1 MAQVIWDNT
10 PETLGTMTP
19 NGHVERDEGA
29 PLPFEQPQKLKGR
42 RRILQSLQRISSTPS
57 LCRLGRNSS
66 TTYVAGGKASM
77 SCVSLASS
85 SSRHGHSYGQSNLS
99 IQSSAGFST
108 TPTSMVTTP
117 AWDTPH
123 SDLNNRLRHLDVEI
137 SANAPA
143 PPRSV
148 PLPADVR
155 PWSKD
160 APNGTPLTPE
170 VFEDYFSKPTARV
183 KDVKKRRDFNFWRE
197 LPPEISM
204 HILHFLRPKELVK
217 ASLVSREWHKMCFDG
232 QLWRSVVADEYYRD
246 ITANSLI
253 AILKRAGPFI
263 RDLNLRGCIQMADR
277 WNSDGRE
284 IMERCQNLEYFSLEG
299 CRIDRNSVHHF
310 LNGKPRLV
318 HINLSGLK
326 DVNNLALKIIS
337 RGSPQ
342 LEYLNV
348 SWCPNVDSRG
358 LVRIIKGC
366 TLLKDLRMGEIKG
379 LNDEEFL
386 LALFEQNSLERLIA
400 SRCLDLDDDSLRL
413 LVQGDD
419 PEIDPLTERAV
430 VPPRKFRHLDLSGC
444 KGVTDTG
451 LQYLAYNVPD
461 LEGFQIC
468 KCDGI
473 TDEALA
479 GILAS
484 VPRLTHLDLDE
495 LELLSNTTLF
505 NIAASPCAQSLKH
518 LNISYCETL
527 GDRGMLQV
535 LKACPKLQKIEMDNT
550 RVSDLVLTEAAALTW
565 ARERSRCSTQQ
576 ALPRVVLHL
585 VVFDCQNVT
594 WTGIREILSRNTE
607 ANRREVVSLKCFY
620 GYQDTVNEH
629 MKRVLRGDVGAAAV
643 LEKKWAQYMIASE
656 DAGPA
661 GAGARRRR
669 RRLREAA
676 SVHADE
682 EEGGPRNGRRRAR
695 SGGCAIM

>member
-1 MAQVIWDNT
+1 MAQVIWDNNSVT
-10 PETLGTMTP
+10 VGTMTP
-19 NGHVERDEGA
+19 NEPVERDEGA

-66 TTYVAGGKASM
+66 TTYVPGGKASM

-85 SSRHGHSYGQSNLS
+85 GSRHAHSYGQSYS
-99 IQSSAGFST
+99 STQSSAGFST
-108 TPTSMVTTP
+108 APTSVVSTP
-117 AWDTPH
+117 ALETPH
-123 SDLNNRLRHLDVEI
+123 SDLNNRLRRLDVDM

-160 APNGTPLTPE
+160 APNGTPLCPE
-170 VFEDYFSKPTARV
+170 LVEDYFSKPTARV
-183 KDVKKRRDFNFWRE
+183 KEGKKRRDFNFWRE

-204 HILHFLRPKELVK
+204 HILHFLKPKEL
-217 ASLVSREWHKMCFDG
+217 ARSSLVSRKWHQMCFDG
-232 QLWRSVVADEYYRD
+232 QLWRSVVTEEYYRD
-246 ITANSLI
+246 ISATSLT
-253 AILKRAGPFI
+253 AILKRTGPFL

-277 WNSDGRE
+277 WNTDGRE
-284 IMERCQNLEYFSLEG
+284 IMEKCQNLEYFSLEG

-310 LNGKPRLV
+310 LNGKPKLV

-337 RGSPQ
+337 RGCAQ

-348 SWCPNVDSRG
+348 SWCHNVDSRG
-358 LVRIIKGC
+358 LVRIIKAC
-366 TLLKDLRMGEIKG
+366 TLLKDLRMGEVKG

-400 SRCLDLDDDSLRL
+400 PRCSDLDDESLRR
-413 LVQGDD
+413 LVQGND
-419 PEIDPLTERAV
+419 PEVDPLTERAV
-430 VPPRKFRHLDLSGC
+430 VPPRKFRHLDFHRC
-444 KGVTDTG
+444 KSVTNTG
-451 LQYLAYNVPD
+451 LQYLAYNVPN
-461 LEGFQIC
+461 LQGFRISE
-468 KCDGI
+468 CDGI
-473 TDEALA
+473 TDDALA

-484 VPRLTHLDLDE
+484 VPRLTHLDLAE
-495 LELLSNTTLF
+495 LDVLSNTTLF
-505 NIAASPCAQSLKH
+505 NIAESPCASSLEH

-535 LKACPKLQKIEMDNT
+535 LKACPKLKRIEMDNT
-550 RVSDLVLTEAAALTW
+550 RVSDLVLTEAAALVW
-565 ARERSRCSTQQ
+565 ARDRSRCSTQQ
-576 ALPRVVLHL
+576 PFPKVVLHL

-607 ANRREVVSLKCFY
+607 GNRREVVSLKCFY

-643 LEKKWAQYMIASE
+643 LEKKWAQNMIASE
-656 DAGPA
+656 DAGAA

-669 RRLREAA
+669 WRLREAA